1 MKDVLLLRN
10 SCQLKDLNSL
20 YLQAALFPSASTFF
34 CVLEFSTQ
42 DCYPR
47 FLHPT
52 SIFKH
57 MVGQSLGVILG
68 KSPTFDA
75 SVVLNVVNHLVVFKY
90 GVLHNS

>member
-1 MKDVLLLRN
+1 
-10 SCQLKDLNSL
+10 
-20 YLQAALFPSASTFF
+20 
-34 CVLEFSTQ
+34 
-42 DCYPR
+42 
-47 FLHPT
+47 
-52 SIFKH
+52 